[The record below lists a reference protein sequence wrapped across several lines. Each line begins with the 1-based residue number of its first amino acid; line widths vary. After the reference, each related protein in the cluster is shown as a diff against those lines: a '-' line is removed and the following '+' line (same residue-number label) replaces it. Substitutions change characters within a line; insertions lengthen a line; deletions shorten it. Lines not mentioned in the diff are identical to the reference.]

1 MLASFPLRLRYE
13 DVLVAVTVAVGP
25 ILVVVTVGQLAVL
38 VSVTI
43 RGCGSGARCRMRTR
57 LASRNRAFC
66 SSASRRN
73 LELIM
78 VAAGPMVMRAV
89 ATGSTVAARVGILQ
103 DAVRVDVVFPI
114 WRSKEVSLIVR
125 RAFVVVVVTRAGVTV
140 IVGVT
145 VVEGLITVLGGRTVV
160 KVSVLVEVM
169 PVSQ

>member
-1 MLASFPLRLRYE
+1 
-13 DVLVAVTVAVGP
+13 
-25 ILVVVTVGQLAVL
+25 
-38 VSVTI
+38 
-43 RGCGSGARCRMRTR
+43 
-57 LASRNRAFC
+57 
-66 SSASRRN
+66 
-73 LELIM
+73 M
-78 VAAGPMVMRAV
+78 VAAGPIVMRAV